1 MSIIG
6 PFTSQDIINE
16 AAELIGVVSPSGMV
30 NNADAQSC
38 LRTLNLMLSSWSAD
52 EVSARAYFT
61 ETFPILGGQ
70 REYQWGIGA
79 PDFTTQRPDMVV
91 TAGLQYINYGN
102 LIVPMEVIGSNQYQS
117 FGDRLIVT
125 GPPNFAYVSYQMPYA
140 IVDMYPIP
148 DQGYNIIFTTI
159 KDLAGMTS
167 LNVPFSLDPI
177 YYQPMVYNLA
187 VAIAPKFGKKPN
199 QMIINAA
206 LLGYQLLL
214 KATSPDMFFSS
225 DFPLSRTGLNAP
237 ILDGGYNS

>member
-1 MSIIG
+1 MAVLG

-38 LRTLNLMLSSWSAD
+38 LRTLNLMLSAWSAN

-61 ETFPILGGQ
+61 ETFAINGGQ
-70 REYQWGIGA
+70 REYLWGAGA
-79 PDFTTQRPDMVV
+79 PDFNSPRPDQVI

-102 LIVPMEVIGSNQYQS
+102 LIVPMEVIGSDQYQS

-125 GPPNFAYVSYQMPYA
+125 GPPNFAYVSYQMPNI

-148 DQGYNIIFTTI
+148 DQGYDIIFTSI

-167 LNVPFSLDPI
+167 LNTPFSLDPI

-199 QMIINAA
+199 QTIISAA
-206 LLGYQLLL
+206 LLGYQ
-214 KATSPDMFFSS
+214 
-225 DFPLSRTGLNAP
+225 
-237 ILDGGYNS
+237 